1 MRPPMR
7 PAEGR
12 AALAAP
18 LTCPPQ
24 PATTGL
30 QPLVQLGHA
39 GERVRKPPWK
49 TTRIKPQSVTTMSAA
64 ITTLMLTLL
73 GLTLASS
80 AETRGHVGGLAVEPA
95 ALSLGSRIGDWG
107 GAGLDGA
114 GLDGA
119 GLDGA
124 GLDGAGLDG
133 AGWDGAEWDGAEWDG
148 AGWGGAGWG
157 GRIPANESLVADQDL
172 TDRDKRILFTLVR
185 FKNSGCTVGSNSG
198 TCYTASECRRIGGT
212 NIGSCA
218 RGFGVCCYK
227 EITCG
232 GSSSTNCTYLVSPN
246 YPNTYNEAQTCT
258 MTFTRNANT
267 CQLRLDFEE
276 FMSTQPDNF
285 GVCQEDQFTVPG
297 ERKFAYLCGNKP
309 SEPWHFYLD
318 VNGKP
323 NPTVFNFLTTATSFN
338 RKFKIKV
345 SMIECREKVPCG
357 CGQYF
362 TGMTGTIQSFNYG
375 SGPYLAELDYGICT
389 RKEKNKCTTTLTTL
403 GPSFTACPFDLY
415 RIPVGQTGASNPVA
429 AFNVQALYCQLFAA
443 NNPLNFQD
451 LTTIP
456 SPLTS
461 VSNGPFMIWH
471 MTNNDLVPNALIG
484 APELAGFYQ
493 SFTHNPC

>member
-1 MRPPMR
+1 M
-7 PAEGR
+7 AYFE
-12 AALAAP
+12 AAI
-18 LTCPPQ
+18 
-24 PATTGL
+24 
-30 QPLVQLGHA
+30 
-39 GERVRKPPWK
+39 RD
-49 TTRIKPQSVTTMSAA
+49 VTTMSAA
-64 ITTLMLTLL
+64 IKTLMLTML

-80 AETRGHVGGLAVEPA
+80 AETRGYGTQGDLAVDPG
-95 ALSLGSRIGDWG
+95 ALSLGSHVGDWG
-107 GAGLDGA
+107 EAA
-114 GLDGA
+114 
-119 GLDGA
+119 
-124 GLDGAGLDG
+124 
-133 AGWDGAEWDGAEWDG
+133 
-148 AGWGGAGWG
+148 WG
-157 GRIPANESLVADQDL
+157 GRIHANDSLAAEQDL
-172 TDRDKRILFTLVR
+172 ADRDERILFTLVR

-198 TCYTASECRRIGGT
+198 TCYTASECRSLGGT

-246 YPNTYNEAQTCT
+246 YPNTYNEAQTCS

-345 SMIECREKVPCG
+345 SMIECRQKVPCG

-375 SGPYLAELDYGICT
+375 SGPYLADLDYGICT

-415 RIPVGQTGASNPVA
+415 RIPVGQTGANNLLFPSL
-429 AFNVQALYCQLFAA
+429 NVLVLYCQFFIA
-443 NNPLNFQD
+443 NNPAVFQD
-451 LTTIP
+451 VTTIP

-471 MTNNDLVPNALIG
+471 MTSNDIIPNALPG

-493 SFTHNPC
+493 SFSHNPC